1 MAGWRGYP
9 QAMKVDL
16 NADCGE
22 GFGPWSMG
30 DDAGVMEAATSIN
43 MACGGH
49 AGDPGTMARTAST
62 AWGRGVVVGAHPGY
76 PDREGFG
83 RRVIPMTPREI
94 ERHVAAQV
102 GAACA
107 VAALEGVRLR
117 HVKAHGALANLAA
130 DEPDVAAA
138 VARATR
144 AVDGSFWLLAIAG
157 TELVGAGKRA
167 GLRVASEV
175 FADRAYLPTGRLVP
189 RGRPG
194 AVIEDAE
201 EAAAR
206 VVAMVSDGTVTA
218 QDGTRVPVRVDSVC
232 VHGDTPG
239 AVALARRVR
248 GALEEAGVIVAA
260 FAGP

>member
-1 MAGWRGYP
+1 MR
-9 QAMKVDL
+9 VDL

-22 GFGPWSMG
+22 GYGPWSMG
-30 DDAGVMEAATSIN
+30 DDAGVMAAVTSVN

-49 AGDPGTMARTAST
+49 AGDPGTMARTAS
-62 AWGRGVVVGAHPGY
+62 AAFSRGVAVGAHPGF

-83 RRVIPMTPREI
+83 RRVIPMTPSEI
-94 ERHVAAQV
+94 ERHVAAQI

-107 VAALEGVRLR
+107 VAALEGARVG

-130 DEPDVAAA
+130 DEAEVADA
-138 VARATR
+138 VARAAA
-144 AVDGSFWLLAIAG
+144 AVDGSLWLLAIAG
-157 TELVGAGKRA
+157 TELVGAGARA

-175 FADRAYLPTGRLVP
+175 FADRAYLPNGRLVP

-206 VVAMVSDGTVTA
+206 VVRMVEEGAVRA
-218 QDGTRVPVRVDSVC
+218 VDGTRVPAAVESVC
-232 VHGDTPG
+232 VHGDTAG
-239 AVALARRVR
+239 AVALAARVR
-248 GALEEAGVIVAA
+248 GALEGAGVTVAA
-260 FAGP
+260 FAPHEPAVSLP

>member
-1 MAGWRGYP
+1 MAIRSILAGMR
-9 QAMKVDL
+9 VDL

-22 GFGPWSMG
+22 GYGPWSMG
-30 DDAGVMEAATSIN
+30 DDGGVMEAVTSIN

-49 AGDPGTMARTAST
+49 AGDPGTMARTVAL
-62 AWGRGVVVGAHPGY
+62 AGAAGVAVGAHPGF

-83 RRVIPMTPREI
+83 RRVIPMSARDV

-102 GAACA
+102 GAACG
-107 VAALEGVRLR
+107 VAALGGGRIG

-130 DEPDVAAA
+130 DEPEIADA
-138 VARATR
+138 VARAAA
-144 AVDGSFWLLAIAG
+144 AVDRDMWLLAIAG
-157 TELVGAGKRA
+157 TELVGAGDRA

-194 AVIEDAE
+194 AVVHDAE

-206 VVAMVSDGTVTA
+206 VVWMVGEGA
-218 QDGTRVPVRVDSVC
+218 LRAEDGTRLPVAIDSVC

-239 AVALARRVR
+239 AVAMARRVR
-248 GALEEAGVIVAA
+248 EALEAAGATVAP
-260 FAGP
+260 FSGP

>member
-1 MAGWRGYP
+1 MR
-9 QAMKVDL
+9 VDL

-22 GFGPWSMG
+22 GYGPWSLG
-30 DDAGVMEAATSIN
+30 DDAGIVGVVSSIN

-49 AGDPGTMARTAST
+49 AGDPGTMARTA
-62 AWGRGVVVGAHPGY
+62 ALAREAGVAVGAHPGF

-83 RRVIPMTPREI
+83 RRVIPMTPVEI
-94 ERHVAAQV
+94 ERHVAAQL

-107 VAALEGVRLR
+107 VAALEGVAVG

-130 DEPDVAAA
+130 DERGVADA
-138 VARATR
+138 VARATA
-144 AVDGSFWLLAIAG
+144 AVDRELWLLAIAG
-157 TELVGAGKRA
+157 TELVAAGEGA

-189 RGRPG
+189 RGRRG
-194 AVIEDAE
+194 AVIHDAD

-206 VVAMVSDGTVTA
+206 VVAMVGEGAVRA
-218 QDGTRVPVRVDSVC
+218 QDGARVPAAVDSVC

-239 AVALARRVR
+239 AVALARAVR
-248 GALEEAGVIVAA
+248 AALEGAGVAVAP

>member
-1 MAGWRGYP
+1 MR
-9 QAMKVDL
+9 VDL

-22 GFGPWSMG
+22 GYGPWSLG
-30 DDAGVMEAATSIN
+30 DDAGVMEWVSSIN

-49 AGDPGTMARTAST
+49 AGDPGTMARTA
-62 AWGRGVVVGAHPGY
+62 AMAAGRGVAVGAHPGF

-83 RRVIPMTPREI
+83 RRVIPMSPWEV
-94 ERHVAAQV
+94 ERHVAAQI
-102 GAACA
+102 GAVCA
-107 VAALEGVRLR
+107 VSALEGVRVG

-130 DEPDVAAA
+130 DEPEVADA
-138 VARATR
+138 VARAVA
-144 AVDGSFWLLAIAG
+144 AVDRGLWLLAIAG
-157 TELVGAGKRA
+157 TELVGAGERA

-194 AVIEDAE
+194 AVLE
-201 EAAAR
+201 EPEAVAAR
-206 VVAMVSDGTVTA
+206 VVAMVEEGALTA
-218 QDGTRVPVRVDSVC
+218 QDGTRVPVAVDSVC

-239 AVALARRVR
+239 AVAIARRVR
-248 GALEEAGVIVAA
+248 EALEAAGATVAA